1 MKKGD
6 RVICIDA
13 RASFNRLAPLAE
25 YTVSTAYDGT
35 PTVEV
40 NGAYHCLD
48 RFILKSDFEE
58 NREAFMLLTPG
69 PSPY

>member
-13 RASFNRLAPLAE
+13 RASFGRLAPLRE
-25 YTVSTAYDGT
+25 YVLTSAYDGT

-58 NREAFMLLTPG
+58 HREAFTLLTPVAN
-69 PSPY
+69 